1 MVKKNKKESFLDQIN
16 KSKLF
21 AGLAMLMLNIGSKYI
36 VIELSPNQETYF
48 RNNIARQMLIFS
60 IAWMGTKDILIS
72 LYITAAFTILT
83 QFLLNE
89 NSYFCV
95 LPKSLQK
102 MNSSLDTNNDGIISK
117 KEIEDAI
124 KILNKAKKQKK
135 TDDTLQVVDL
145 NEKNYM

>member
-1 MVKKNKKESFLDQIN
+1 MVKKIKNESFLDQLN

-36 VIELSPNQETYF
+36 VIELSPNQEAYF
-48 RNNIARQMLIFS
+48 RNNIARQFLIFS
-60 IAWMGTKDILIS
+60 IAWMGTRDILIS

-83 QFLLNE
+83 QFILNE
-89 NSYFCV
+89 NSYFCI

-102 MNSSLDTNNDGIISK
+102 MKVSLDKNNDGVISK
-117 KEIEDAI
+117 KEIDDAI
-124 KILNKAKKQKK
+124 KLLSKAKTQKT

>member
-1 MVKKNKKESFLDQIN
+1 MVKKAKKESFLDQIN

-36 VIELSPNQETYF
+36 VIELSPNQEAYF
-48 RNNIARQMLIFS
+48 RNNIARQLLIFS
-60 IAWMGTKDILIS
+60 MAWMGTKDILVS
-72 LYITAAFTILT
+72 LYITAAFTVLT

-89 NSYFCV
+89 NSYFCI

-102 MNSSLDTNNDGIISK
+102 MKFVLDKNNDGIVSK
-117 KEIEDAI
+117 KEIDDAI
-124 KILNKAKKQKK
+124 KILSKAKNQKK

>member
-1 MVKKNKKESFLDQIN
+1 MVKKTKKESFLDQIN

-36 VIELSPNQETYF
+36 VIELSPNQEAYF
-48 RNNIARQMLIFS
+48 RNNIARQMLIFA
-60 IAWMGTKDILIS
+60 IAWIGTRDILIS

-102 MNSSLDTNNDGIISK
+102 MKLVLDKNNDGLISK
-117 KEIEDAI
+117 KEIDDAI
-124 KILNKAKKQKK
+124 KILSKAKNQKK

>member
-1 MVKKNKKESFLDQIN
+1 MGNNGKKKKSESFLDKIN

-36 VIELSPNQETYF
+36 VIELSPNQESYF
-48 RNNIARQMLIFS
+48 RNNIARQLLIFS
-60 IAWMGTKDILIS
+60 IAWMGTRDILTS

-89 NSYFCV
+89 NSYFCI

-102 MNSSLDTNNDGIISK
+102 MKSVLDTNND
-117 KEIEDAI
+117 
-124 KILNKAKKQKK
+124 
-135 TDDTLQVVDL
+135 
-145 NEKNYM
+145 

>member
-1 MVKKNKKESFLDQIN
+1 MVKKTKKESFLDQIN

-36 VIELSPNQETYF
+36 VIELSPNQEAYF
-48 RNNIARQMLIFS
+48 RNNIARQMLIFA
-60 IAWMGTKDILIS
+60 IAWIGTRDILTS

-102 MNSSLDTNNDGIISK
+102 MKLVLDKNNDGLISK
-117 KEIEDAI
+117 KEIDDAI
-124 KILNKAKKQKK
+124 KILSKAKNQKK
-135 TDDTLQVVDL
+135 TDDT
-145 NEKNYM
+145 

>member
-1 MVKKNKKESFLDQIN
+1 MVKKAKKESFLDEIN

-36 VIELSPNQETYF
+36 VIELSPNQEAYF
-48 RNNIARQMLIFS
+48 RNNIARQLLIFS
-60 IAWMGTKDILIS
+60 IAWMGTRDILIS

-89 NSYFCV
+89 NSMLCV

-102 MNSSLDTNNDGIISK
+102 MNSVLDTNNDGVISK
-117 KEIEDAI
+117 KEVDDAI
-124 KILNKAKKQKK
+124 KILNKAKNQKK
-135 TDDTLQVVDL
+135 SEDTLQLVDL

>member
-1 MVKKNKKESFLDQIN
+1 MVKKKSESFLDKIN

-36 VIELSPNQETYF
+36 VIELSPNQESYF
-48 RNNIARQMLIFS
+48 RNNIARQLLIFS
-60 IAWMGTKDILIS
+60 IAWMGTRDILTS

-89 NSYFCV
+89 NSYFCI

-102 MNSSLDTNNDGIISK
+102 MKSVLDTNNDGVISK
-117 KEIEDAI
+117 KEVDDAI
-124 KILNKAKKQKK
+124 KILNKAKNQKK
-135 TDDTLQVVDL
+135 TDDTLQLVDL

>member
-1 MVKKNKKESFLDQIN
+1 MVKKNKNESFLDQIN

-21 AGLAMLMLNIGSKYI
+21 AGIAMLMLNIGSKYI
-36 VIELSPNQETYF
+36 VIELSPNQESYF

-102 MNSSLDTNNDGIISK
+102 MNVALDTNNDGVISK
-117 KEIEDAI
+117 KEIDDAI
-124 KILNKAKKQKK
+124 KILNKARNQKK
-135 TDDTLQVVDL
+135 TDDTLQLVDL

>member
-1 MVKKNKKESFLDQIN
+1 MVKKVKQKSFLDDLN

-36 VIELSPNQETYF
+36 VIELSPNQESYF
-48 RNNIARQMLIFS
+48 RNNIARQLLIFS
-60 IAWMGTKDILIS
+60 IAWMGTRDIVIS

-89 NSYFCV
+89 KSRFCV
-95 LPKSLQK
+95 LPKQFQNLK
-102 MNSSLDTNNDGIISK
+102 SSLDTNQDGVISK
-117 KEIEDAI
+117 KEIDDAI
-124 KILNKAKKQKK
+124 KLLNKAKSQKK
-135 TDDTLQVVDL
+135 SDNTLQLVDL

>member
-102 MNSSLDTNNDGIISK
+102 MNVALDTNNDGIISK
-117 KEIEDAI
+117 KEIDDAI

>member
-1 MVKKNKKESFLDQIN
+1 MVKKKSESFLDQVN

-36 VIELSPNQETYF
+36 VIELSPNQESYF
-48 RNNIARQMLIFS
+48 RNNIARQLLIFS
-60 IAWMGTKDILIS
+60 IAWMGTRDILTS

-89 NSYFCV
+89 NSYFCI

-102 MNSSLDTNNDGIISK
+102 MKSVLDKNNDGVISK
-117 KEIEDAI
+117 KEIDDAI
-124 KILNKAKKQKK
+124 KILSKAKNQKK
-135 TDDTLQVVDL
+135 TDDTLQLVDL

>member
-1 MVKKNKKESFLDQIN
+1 MVKKNKNESFLDQIN

-36 VIELSPNQETYF
+36 VIELSPNQESYF

-102 MNSSLDTNNDGIISK
+102 MNVALDTNNDGVISK
-117 KEIEDAI
+117 KEIDDAI
-124 KILNKAKKQKK
+124 KILSKARNQKK
-135 TDDTLQVVDL
+135 TDDTLQLVDL

>member
-1 MVKKNKKESFLDQIN
+1 MVKKKNESFLDQLN

-36 VIELSPNQETYF
+36 VIELSPNQESYF
-48 RNNIARQMLIFS
+48 RNNVARQMLIFA
-60 IAWMGTKDILIS
+60 IAWMGTRDILIS

-89 NSYFCV
+89 NSDFCI

-102 MNSSLDTNNDGIISK
+102 LNTVLDKNNDGVISK
-117 KEIEDAI
+117 KEIDDAI
-124 KILNKAKKQKK
+124 KILNKAKSQKK
-135 TDDTLQVVDL
+135 SDDSLQIVDL

>member
-1 MVKKNKKESFLDQIN
+1 MVRKIKNESFLDQLN

-36 VIELSPNQETYF
+36 VIELSPNQEAYF
-48 RNNIARQMLIFS
+48 RNNIARQFLIFS
-60 IAWMGTKDILIS
+60 IAWMGTRDILIS

-89 NSYFCV
+89 NSYFCI

-102 MNSSLDTNNDGIISK
+102 MKVALDKNNDGVISK
-117 KEIEDAI
+117 KEIDDAI
-124 KILNKAKKQKK
+124 KLLSKAKTQKT

>member
-1 MVKKNKKESFLDQIN
+1 MVKKNKKESILDQIN

-48 RNNIARQMLIFS
+48 RNNIARQLLIFS
-60 IAWMGTKDILIS
+60 IAWMGTRDILTS

-89 NSYFCV
+89 NSYFCI

-102 MNSSLDTNNDGIISK
+102 LNTVLDQNNDGIISK
-117 KEIEDAI
+117 KEIDDAI
-124 KILNKAKKQKK
+124 KILNKAKNQKK

>member
-1 MVKKNKKESFLDQIN
+1 MVKKKNESFLDQLN

-36 VIELSPNQETYF
+36 VIELSPNQESYF
-48 RNNIARQMLIFS
+48 RNNVARQMLIFS
-60 IAWMGTKDILIS
+60 IAWMGTRDILIS

-89 NSYFCV
+89 NSYFCI

-102 MNSSLDTNNDGIISK
+102 MKSVLDKNNDGVISK
-117 KEIEDAI
+117 KEIDDAI
-124 KILNKAKKQKK
+124 KILNKAKNQKK
-135 TDDTLQVVDL
+135 TDDTLQLVDL

>member
-1 MVKKNKKESFLDQIN
+1 
-16 KSKLF
+16 
-21 AGLAMLMLNIGSKYI
+21 MLNIGSKYI
-36 VIELSPNQETYF
+36 VIELSPNQEAYF
-48 RNNIARQMLIFS
+48 RNNIARQFLIFS
-60 IAWMGTKDILIS
+60 IAWMGTRDILIS

-89 NSYFCV
+89 NSYFCI

-102 MNSSLDTNNDGIISK
+102 MKVALDKNNDGVISK
-117 KEIEDAI
+117 KEIDDAI
-124 KILNKAKKQKK
+124 KLLSKAKTQKT

>member
-1 MVKKNKKESFLDQIN
+1 MVKKIKNESFLDQLN

-36 VIELSPNQETYF
+36 VIELSPNQEAYF
-48 RNNIARQMLIFS
+48 RNNIARQFLIFS
-60 IAWMGTKDILIS
+60 IAWMGTRDILIS

-89 NSYFCV
+89 NSYFCI

-102 MNSSLDTNNDGIISK
+102 MKVALDKNNDGVISK
-117 KEIEDAI
+117 KEIDDAI
-124 KILNKAKKQKK
+124 KLLSKAKTQKT

>member
-1 MVKKNKKESFLDQIN
+1 MVKKYKNESFLDQIN

-36 VIELSPNQETYF
+36 VIELSPNQESYF

-102 MNSSLDTNNDGIISK
+102 MNVALDTNNDGVISK
-117 KEIEDAI
+117 KEIDDAI
-124 KILNKAKKQKK
+124 KILSKARNQKK
-135 TDDTLQVVDL
+135 TDDTLQLVDL

>member
-1 MVKKNKKESFLDQIN
+1 MVKKNKSESFLDHLN

-36 VIELSPNQETYF
+36 VIELSPNQEAYF
-48 RNNIARQMLIFS
+48 RNNIARQFLIFS
-60 IAWMGTKDILIS
+60 IAWMGTRDILIS

-89 NSYFCV
+89 KSYFCI

-102 MNSSLDTNNDGIISK
+102 MNNVLDKNNDGIISK
-117 KEIEDAI
+117 KEIDDAI
-124 KILNKAKKQKK
+124 KLLSKAKNQKK

>member
-1 MVKKNKKESFLDQIN
+1 MVKKKNESFLDQLN

-36 VIELSPNQETYF
+36 VIELSPNQESYF
-48 RNNIARQMLIFS
+48 RNNVARQMLIFA
-60 IAWMGTKDILIS
+60 IAWMGTRDILIS

-89 NSYFCV
+89 NSHFCI

-102 MNSSLDTNNDGIISK
+102 LNTVLDKNNDGIISK
-117 KEIEDAI
+117 KEIDDAI
-124 KILNKAKKQKK
+124 KILNKAKNQKK
-135 TDDTLQVVDL
+135 SDASLQLVDL